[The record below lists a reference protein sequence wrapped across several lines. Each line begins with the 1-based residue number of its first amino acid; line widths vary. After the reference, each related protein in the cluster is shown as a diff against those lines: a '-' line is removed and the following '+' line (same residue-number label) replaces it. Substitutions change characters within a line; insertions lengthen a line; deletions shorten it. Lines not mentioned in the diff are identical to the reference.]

1 MRRRQPLSKLR
12 STPACRSVTRRST
25 RPARRARTSNV
36 TLKARKTNPQ
46 GLTLGQT
53 TYPLPLRACADAPSG
68 EPRQE
73 TSAQGRFLLFS

>member
-36 TLKARKTNPQ
+36 TL
-46 GLTLGQT
+46 
-53 TYPLPLRACADAPSG
+53 
-68 EPRQE
+68 
-73 TSAQGRFLLFS
+73 